1 MLSIATRNPSLFF
14 RFILFLAFLG
24 HGLVNLEL
32 SPSIALH
39 INLLKAVLPSPI
51 DPLAACHVLAG
62 LDISLA
68 LLILFKWSPKYTL
81 SLAGLYLAGIAIAG
95 WSLYFELENSIFG
108 FAEIMRRLPWIL
120 FIIFLY
126 FQAVNNETK
135 YHLLRIGLA
144 FSFLAHGTASLGLL
158 GINEGHIEL
167 ATQIIPEENVRDF
180 VFYSG
185 ISDTIIGLF
194 IITGLFS
201 LWATRI
207 AILWLVFVVYLSFS
221 YAFPDGIF
229 RLGFLLA
236 AFYVAIDV
244 RCHSKNILKAFT
256 RTSC

>member
-1 MLSIATRNPSLFF
+1 M
-14 RFILFLAFLG
+14 
-24 HGLVNLEL
+24 
-32 SPSIALH
+32 
-39 INLLKAVLPSPI
+39 
-51 DPLAACHVLAG
+51 
-62 LDISLA
+62 
-68 LLILFKWSPKYTL
+68 
-81 SLAGLYLAGIAIAG
+81 
-95 WSLYFELENSIFG
+95 
-108 FAEIMRRLPWIL
+108 
-120 FIIFLY
+120 
-126 FQAVNNETK
+126 
-135 YHLLRIGLA
+135 A

-221 YAFPDGIF
+221 HAFPDGIF

-236 AFYVAIDV
+236 AFYIAIDV
-244 RCHSKNILKAFT
+244 RCHSKNILQAF
-256 RTSC
+256 SNKD